1 MEKKYKITVDGREY
15 SVTVEDIS
23 EESSLLYPGQGSMN
37 IPAPRPVAAAPAP
50 VPAASPA
57 ASSAGPAAAG
67 DVTSTLGGVVDT
79 IAVSLGQAIKA
90 GDTVAV
96 VEAMKMKTPMIARV
110 SGKVSNIAVKA
121 GDPVEPG
128 QVLLTIS

>member
-15 SVTVEDIS
+15 SVTVEDLS
-23 EESSLLYPGQGSMN
+23 EGSSLLYPDPGSMN
-37 IPAPRPVAAAPAP
+37 IPAPRPAPA
-50 VPAASPA
+50 ALSPA
-57 ASSAGPAAAG
+57 PATSPTATAGPAAAG
-67 DVTSTLGGVVDT
+67 NVVSTLGGVVDT
-79 IAVSLGQAIKA
+79 IAVALGQTVSA

-96 VEAMKMKTPMIARV
+96 IEAMKMKTPMIARV
-110 SGKVSNIAVKA
+110 SGKVTSIAFKA

>member
-15 SVTVEDIS
+15 NVTVEDLS
-23 EESSLLYPGQGSMN
+23 EGGSLLYPAPGSMN

-50 VPAASPA
+50 APVPASNPA
-57 ASSAGPAAAG
+57 AAGPVAAG

-79 IAVSLGQAIKA
+79 ISVVLGQTVRA

-96 VEAMKMKTPMIARV
+96 VEAMKMKTPMISRV
-110 SGKVSNIAVKA
+110 SGKVSSIAVKA
-121 GDPVEPG
+121 GDPIEPG

>member
-23 EESSLLYPGQGSMN
+23 EESSLLYPSQGSMN
-37 IPAPRPVAAAPAP
+37 IPAPRPAVAAPAP
-50 VPAASPA
+50 VPAAGPA
-57 ASSAGPAAAG
+57 ASSVGPVAAG
-67 DVTSTLGGVVDT
+67 DVASTLGGVVDS
-79 IAVSLGQAIKA
+79 IAVSLGQAVKA

-110 SGKVSNIAVKA
+110 SGKVTNIAVKA